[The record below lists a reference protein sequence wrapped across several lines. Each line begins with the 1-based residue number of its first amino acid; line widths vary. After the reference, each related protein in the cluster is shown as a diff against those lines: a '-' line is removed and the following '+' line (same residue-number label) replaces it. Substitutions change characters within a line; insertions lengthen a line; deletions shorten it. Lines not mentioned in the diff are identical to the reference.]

1 MHITTDERKLLD
13 STGERFVIYHL
24 HLQQISSV
32 VISSKQHLYLRQQ
45 LCIIINDLK
54 WYLYQLVKEVLLLS
68 HTRTKNHNSMK
79 EVMLAHRPRLL
90 WHAGEKAVCALC
102 ENYLPNIHTQRK
114 MNKTEVECKSYFYKF
129 TVRAVSIWTVSRLY
143 FYLCASPQWIF
154 KIK

>member
-45 LCIIINDLK
+45 LCIIIINDLK

-68 HTRTKNHNSMK
+68 HTRKKNHNSMK
-79 EVMLAHRPRLL
+79 SCQHTDLDFYGMQ
-90 WHAGEKAVCALC
+90 GKKAVCALC

-114 MNKTEVECKSYFYKF
+114 TNKTEVECKSYFYKF
-129 TVRAVSIWTVSRLY
+129 TVRAVSIWTVSLLY